1 MDFINGISAAVTICD
16 KQGVIV
22 YMNERSQEVFK
33 NDGGKLLI
41 GQSLFD
47 CHPEPALTKLK
58 ELLASGG
65 TNVYTIEKNGKK
77 KIIYQSPWYEH
88 NAVGGLIEM
97 SFELPDVMEHFVRQ

>member
-1 MDFINGISAAVTICD
+1 MEYFETINAAVTVCD
-16 KQGVIV
+16 MNGTII
-22 YMNERSQEVFK
+22 YMNDRSGEIFQ

-58 ELLASGG
+58 EMLATGR

-77 KIIYQSPWYEH
+77 KIIYQSPWRKDG
-88 NAVGGLIEM
+88 AVAGLVEM
-97 SFELPDVMEHFVRQ
+97 SYELPDAMEHFVRQ